1 MKYMKKKMIK
11 RGIRPLD
18 FVLTPKGNIALVDET
33 NGDDESVEVSITFIN
48 PEHGGERNAWWREEE
63 LKIINSLPYILA
75 DGMRHPFGSGH
86 ITAKKHFG
94 I

>member
-1 MKYMKKKMIK
+1 MKKKIIK

-18 FVLTPKGNIALVDET
+18 FVLTPEGNIALINET
-33 NGDDESVEVSITFIN
+33 NENDGLIEVSITFIN
-48 PEHGGERNAWWREEE
+48 PKHGKERNAWWKEED
-63 LKIINSLPYILA
+63 LKVINSLPYILA
-75 DGMRHPFGSGH
+75 DGMRHPFGKGH

>member
-1 MKYMKKKMIK
+1 MKKKMIK

-63 LKIINSLPYILA
+63 LKVINSLPYILA
-75 DGMRHPFGSGH
+75 DGMRHPFGRGYIS
-86 ITAKKHFG
+86 AKKHFG

>member
-1 MKYMKKKMIK
+1 MIK
-11 RGIRPLD
+11 REIKPLD
-18 FVLTPKGNIALVDET
+18 FVLTPEGNIALVNET
-33 NGDDESVEVSITFIN
+33 NEDDGLIKVSITFIN
-48 PEHGGERNAWWREEE
+48 PEHGRERNAWWEEKD

-75 DGMRHPFGSGH
+75 DGMSHPFGKGY

>member
-1 MKYMKKKMIK
+1 MIK

>member
-1 MKYMKKKMIK
+1 MKKKMIK

-63 LKIINSLPYILA
+63 LKVINSLPYILA
-75 DGMRHPFGSGH
+75 DGMRHPFGRGY

>member
-1 MKYMKKKMIK
+1 MKKKMIK

-18 FVLTPKGNIALVDET
+18 FVLTPKGNIALVNET

-48 PEHGGERNAWWREEE
+48 PEHGEERNAWWREEE
-63 LKIINSLPYILA
+63 LKVINSLPYILA
-75 DGMRHPFGSGH
+75 NGMRHPFGRGH